1 MARAILTD
9 LDSATMDSVRA
20 SPFGMIF
27 RPDNFIFGM
36 TTAANNFAKGFYTEG
51 AELMDSIL
59 DIARKEVENCD
70 CFQGFQMTHAIGGG
84 AGSGLGMLLL
94 AHLRDEYPDRMVNTY
109 SVLPSPKVSCG
120 YLFLPYPVPIGFLS
134 VTSHFHLHLTLLDSH
149 FLLFTS
155 SSTEHNY

>member
-9 LDSATMDSVRA
+9 LDSGTMDSVRA

-27 RPDNFIFGM
+27 RPENFVFGQ

-59 DIARKEVENCD
+59 DIARKEIENCD
-70 CFQGFQMTHAIGGG
+70 CFQGFQMTHAVGGG

-94 AHLRDEYPDRMVNTY
+94 SHLRDEYPDRMVNTY
-109 SVLPSPKVSCG
+109 SVLPSPKVSCS
-120 YLFLPYPVPIGFLS
+120 YLCPPSSPPRYHCLRVRHFSFPTTPYPA
-134 VTSHFHLHLTLLDSH
+134 
-149 FLLFTS
+149 
-155 SSTEHNY
+155 